1 MTRAFIRYIRHAG
14 LVPRRPRRAL
24 VAAMLMAMA
33 LPAGARLPAPTPE
46 QQQAIDAR
54 KAKEAEE
61 AKHQAELL
69 AQVQDRIAAQFGK
82 KGAGASATASTT
94 EPGKLP
100 QKAAEAPQSAGP
112 HGGTTPSA
120 EAHSGE
126 AARY

>member
-1 MTRAFIRYIRHAG
+1 MTRSFIRDIRHVRQLA
-14 LVPRRPRRAL
+14 PARHAL

-33 LPAGARLPAPTPE
+33 LPAGARLPSPTPE
-46 QQQAIDAR
+46 QQQAADAR

-69 AQVQDRIAAQFGK
+69 AQAQDRIAAQFGR
-82 KGAGASATASTT
+82 KGAAGDSAPAT
-94 EPGKLP
+94 EPGKVS

-112 HGGTTPSA
+112 HGGTSPSA

-126 AARY
+126 AARH